1 MVGMVPASVPVWRL
15 APSQVACCWSPA
27 GPLLAGAALIK
38 RHFPHG
44 LRLLIGSGHALGNV
58 SITGAVGPGGPMGA
72 SVGGHSVGLAFVFTS
87 YSGPGTYAHDSG
99 NKGGEV
105 DGHVYG
111 SPASYTVQIR
121 SQGNGTPTFSNAAD
135 PLDPSAVTG

>member
-1 MVGMVPASVPVWRL
+1 VDRELPELGHPVAGWRT
-15 APSQVACCWSPA
+15 A
-27 GPLLAGAALIK
+27 LL
-38 RHFPHG
+38 
-44 LRLLIGSGHALGNV
+44 NV
-58 SITGAVGPGGPMGA
+58 LGPGGPMGA